1 MSASRPNSLWGRVG
15 AFVLIAIGLVAS
27 GCATTS
33 ATHAVR
39 ITAAAEPTSKFGY
52 AYLLA
57 KDSAGRAATDPFH
70 VEMTERIRTALA
82 QRGMYEAFDPNQADV
97 IVSFDYGEHPPYTQV
112 TTVTE
117 PVLMGPG
124 SMGPGLGMG
133 GASIPPLAS
142 GPGLPAGHPSV
153 VMVETLR
160 ITRTSEKY
168 LRLDGRANTEDK
180 KRIWSVDATV
190 EDEGTPI
197 AECIP
202 AMVDAV
208 IEYIGAVTPQPET
221 LVITLGPD
229 GPRR

>member
-1 MSASRPNSLWGRVG
+1 MSASRPKSSLGRVG
-15 AFVLIAIGLVAS
+15 AFLLIATGLVAS
-27 GCATTS
+27 GCASTS

-39 ITAAAEPTSKFGY
+39 ITAAAEPTAKFGY

-57 KDSAGRAATDPFH
+57 KDTAGRAATDSFH
-70 VEMTERIRTALA
+70 AEMTERIRTALA
-82 QRGMYEAFDPNQADV
+82 QRGMYEAFDPDQADV
-97 IVSFDYGEHPPYTQV
+97 IVSFDYGEHPPHTQV

-117 PVLMGPG
+117 PVLTGSGPMGPG
-124 SMGPGLGMG
+124 MGMG
-133 GASIPPLAS
+133 GAAIPPLAA

-160 ITRTSEKY
+160 VTRTSEKF
-168 LRLDGRANTEDK
+168 LRIDGRANTEDK
-180 KRIWSVDATV
+180 ERIWSVDATV

-197 AECIP
+197 AACIP

-221 LVITLGPD
+221 LVITLGPN
-229 GPRR
+229 GPSR